1 MLTEEEKMANRYL
14 YRIVGMAEHTETGE
28 KMVIYQALYGDFRMF
43 ARPYE
48 MFMSKVDRE
57 IYPEIRQEY
66 RFEVKTEWN

>member
-1 MLTEEEKMANRYL
+1 MANRYL

-66 RFEVKTEWN
+66 RFEEKQSGFKSERM